1 VTERTLDSFFGK
13 GVEKTEKTE
22 QPKQRFNVYLA
33 SVEGFKKYC
42 EGCERLAKPE
52 ETGSIMFRSGSTAG

>member
-1 VTERTLDSFFGK
+1 VTDRTLDSFFGK
-13 GVEKTEKTE
+13 NVEKTEK
-22 QPKQRFNVYLA
+22 PGQRFNVYLA